1 MDTKD
6 RENQKRKINITP
18 EQTEQP
24 KSASAPPEPK
34 PRTPRPVRPAGAS
47 AKARPI
53 TAPSPDGETKRV
65 SLPKTNTENK
75 TPAAPK
81 TARPVTAPKAAK
93 PADNVKKAAGSAASG
108 AAARTPAAKTKQA
121 ARPVSPSKTG
131 AAAATQAARDDAT
144 VRVPVSKPQNR
155 PAQPKIS
162 ASSPVTEETVI
173 FSDEPAKLYKGK
185 IPALEDTQPVMIHQQ
200 KNRITS
206 LFKPRE
212 KKPNLVLSIVL
223 NVIKLMFVVVIV
235 AVSVGFGSVIGV
247 ANAYL
252 ETTPELD
259 TGKIEDQNLTSYIYD
274 QSGNLLATY
283 SGKENRDWAS
293 IDDIPTDLQNAVIAI
308 EDVRFYD
315 HTGVDFRRLAGAF
328 AANLSSGG
336 SQGGSTITQQLVK
349 NKLLTSERSYKRKLQ
364 EAYLAMKLEEKYTKD
379 EILEAYLNSIPL
391 GGRVYGVRTAAK
403 DYFGK
408 ELDELTLKEMVCIA
422 AITQSTTKFNPRRA
436 TYQKPE
442 DLPYLINRM
451 NMITERMYWND
462 MITKEQYDATYTPSD
477 VYLSSDSVLEK
488 DSTDGKLDLK
498 LAPGY
503 LPKWKAE
510 MKILEA
516 SPANETYKYPHFVE
530 YVIHDVQTFM
540 LKDKG
545 MEDTEENRR
554 IVDREMRASGYKIYA
569 TIDPKIQEAVQSTL
583 SEWDSY
589 PSFQNSSD
597 NVITQLD
604 ANGNPQEVIQ
614 PQAAATVVDNATGYL
629 VAIVGSRDEPDQM
642 LTFNRAYEGR
652 MQIGSSI
659 KPIAVYGPA
668 FDIGYSLT
676 SNVANLRVPITGWT
690 VTDKDPGYPQTS
702 QGDERPASLHESI
715 VNSWN
720 IAASRVLA
728 DFVTIPTSLTYL
740 ENLGV
745 DTSRFLDP
753 TTGVDNRTI
762 VGLALGSAPITPVE
776 VAGAY
781 SAIPRGGE
789 YRQPMSFNLV
799 RDSNDNTIID
809 MEEQQERHQGFKQTT
824 AWMLNQALTD
834 AVDHGT
840 GTNANIP
847 GMTTAGKTG
856 SVVDNKGAFFAG
868 YTPYYTS
875 ALWVGS
881 DAYKSFTKS
890 SGGGLCAPI
899 WRTYMEKIH
908 EGKTDKEIFPGDPS
922 FYGMVKGRVCKYSNL
937 KLTSR
942 CDPTEEDWMAISD
955 VPTMECNICGQG
967 GGGYSYCSET
977 GMRATEF
984 CPSTYGGGGRKFPE
998 GSAYALKYGTGGGG
1012 GGSSSYCT
1020 LHNSDWY
1027 WGGIEVAP
1035 VDTPPPGPEP
1045 VPDPNP
1051 APEPDP
1057 NPPAPETPPEEPV
1070 E

>member
-1 MDTKD
+1 M
-6 RENQKRKINITP
+6 P
-18 EQTEQP
+18 
-24 KSASAPPEPK
+24 ASAAGDE
-34 PRTPRPVRPAGAS
+34 TVRIP
-47 AKARPI
+47 
-53 TAPSPDGETKRV
+53 
-65 SLPKTNTENK
+65 
-75 TPAAPK
+75 
-81 TARPVTAPKAAK
+81 AAK
-93 PADNVKKAAGSAASG
+93 P
-108 AAARTPAAKTKQA
+108 KQA
-121 ARPVSPSKTG
+121 ARTG
-131 AAAATQAARDDAT
+131 AASSGMPVSAAGDETVRIPAAKPKQAARTGAVASKSAADAKTPSGDAT
-144 VRVPVSKPQNR
+144 VRLPISKPQGR
-155 PAQPKIS
+155 AAQPKIS
-162 ASSPVTEETVI
+162 ASAPATDETVI

-185 IPALEDTQPVMIHQQ
+185 VAALEDTQPVMIHQQ

-212 KKPNLVLSIVL
+212 KKPNFILSIIL

-283 SGKENRDWAS
+283 SGKENRDWAY
-293 IDDIPTDLQNAVIAI
+293 IEDIPTDLQNAVIAI

-349 NKLLTSERSYKRKLQ
+349 NKLLTNERSYKRKLQ

-379 EILEAYLNSIPL
+379 EILEAYMNSIPL
-391 GGRVYGVRTAAK
+391 GGRVYGVKTAAK

-462 MITKEQYDATYTPSD
+462 MITKEQYDATYTPRD
-477 VYLSSDSVLEK
+477 VYLSRDSVLEK
-488 DSTDGKLDLK
+488 DSADGKLDLK

-503 LPKWKAE
+503 IGKWKAE
-510 MKILEA
+510 MNILEA

-540 LKDKG
+540 LKNRDL
-545 MEDTEENRR
+545 EDTQQNRQ
-554 IVDREMRASGYKIYA
+554 IVDKEMRAGGYKIYA

-597 NVITQLD
+597 NVTTQID
-604 ANGNPQEVIQ
+604 SNGNPQQVIQ
-614 PQAAATVVDNATGYL
+614 PQAAATVVDNSTGYL
-629 VAIVGSRDEPDQM
+629 VAIIGSRDEPDQM

-668 FDIGYSLT
+668 FDIGYSLA
-676 SNVANLRVPITGWT
+676 SNVANLRVPITGWA

-745 DTSRFLDP
+745 DTERFVDP
-753 TTGVDNRTI
+753 NTGVDNRTI

-789 YRQPMSFNLV
+789 YRQPVSFNLV

-809 MEEQQERHQGFKQTT
+809 MEKEQERHQGFKQTT

-840 GTNANIP
+840 GTNAKIT

-875 ALWVGS
+875 ALWVGH
-881 DAYKSFTKS
+881 DNYKSFTKS

-899 WRTYMEKIH
+899 WRDYMEKIH

-922 FYGMVKGRVCKYSNL
+922 FYGMVKGKVCKYSNM

-942 CDPTEEDWMAISD
+942 CEATEEDWMAISD
-955 VPTMECNICGQG
+955 VPVVDCNICGQG
-967 GGGYSYCSET
+967 GGGYRYCSET
-977 GMRATEF
+977 GMRANEF

-998 GSAYALKYGTGGGG
+998 GSAYALKYGTGGSG
-1012 GGSSSYCT
+1012 GGSSAYCT

-1027 WGGIEVAP
+1027 WGGVEPDP
-1035 VDTPPPGPEP
+1035 VEPTPAPPGPLP
-1045 VPDPNP
+1045 VPDPVEPTP
-1051 APEPDP
+1051 APPDPPEPDP
-1057 NPPAPETPPEEPV
+1057 PADNPAE
-1070 E
+1070 